1 MVVVSDD
8 GNDDDED
15 EQGEHVATTL
25 FEQLSISSHVYPFVS
40 FSVLVVVAGGEES
53 LLN

>member
-1 MVVVSDD
+1 MAVVSSD
-8 GNDDDED
+8 GNDDEDDD

-25 FEQLSISSHVYPFVS
+25 FEQLSISSHVYPFLLY
-40 FSVLVVVAGGEES
+40 SVVVVVAGGEP